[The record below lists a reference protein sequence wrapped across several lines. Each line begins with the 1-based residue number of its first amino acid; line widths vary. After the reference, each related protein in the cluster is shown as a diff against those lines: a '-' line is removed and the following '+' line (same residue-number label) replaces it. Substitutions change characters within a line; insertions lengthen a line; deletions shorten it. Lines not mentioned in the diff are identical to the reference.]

1 MKRGTRERAFWV
13 SIFITKF
20 KVISVRMKTKVKYR
34 RCFCISIFQI
44 VKEIETKVEAN
55 QEVNRVAVEEKG
67 KV

>member
-1 MKRGTRERAFWV
+1 MK
-13 SIFITKF
+13 IKL
-20 KVISVRMKTKVKYR
+20 KYR
-34 RCFCISIFQI
+34 HCLSCISIFQI